1 VSRRHLTMLVALA
14 AIWGAAFMFIEI
26 GLRGLDP
33 GALILVRIGSAT
45 VALLLAAAGAR
56 RARATLREVREL
68 WFPLA
73 VAGLVGTALPFYLIA
88 WGQQTI
94 DSGTSAILNASAP
107 IWTALLAAAVVR
119 SQRVT
124 GVRLLGLL
132 LGFAGVAV
140 LVGGGREAGH
150 GDLGGSLAVVAA
162 AALYAVAAL
171 YVGRRFAGRSA
182 FVVSVGTLAWAT
194 VFSLPLGAGGVVG
207 AGVEWEAWGAALAL
221 GVVATAVAYL
231 LYYALIEGAGA
242 SRAIL
247 VTYLVPGTAVLWGV
261 ALLGEPLT
269 AAKVGGL
276 ALVLGGVA
284 LGTGAVRP
292 RRAAR
297 LRA

>member
-1 VSRRHLTMLVALA
+1 MLAALA
-14 AIWGAAFMFIEI
+14 AIWGAAFMLIEV

-45 VALLLAAAGAR
+45 VVLLAVAAAVP
-56 RARATLREVREL
+56 RARSVFREVREL

-73 VAGLVGTALPFYLIA
+73 VAGFVGTSLPFYLIS

-107 IWTALLAAAVVR
+107 IWTAVLAFAVVR

-124 GVRLLGLL
+124 GLRLVGLL
-132 LGFAGVAV
+132 LGFAGVAI
-140 LVGGGREAGH
+140 LVGGGGEAGR
-150 GDLGGSLAVVAA
+150 GDVAGSLAVVAA
-162 AALYAVAAL
+162 AAFYAVAAL
-171 YVGRRFAGRSA
+171 YVGERFAGRSA
-182 FVVSVGTLAWAT
+182 LVVSLGTLGWAT
-194 VFSLPLGAGGVVG
+194 LFALPVGVPG
-207 AGVEWEAWGAALAL
+207 LLRAEAAWEPWAAALAL
-221 GVVATAVAYL
+221 GVAATALAYL
-231 LYYALIEGAGA
+231 LYYALIGGAGA

-247 VTYLVPGTAVLWGV
+247 VTYLVPGTAVVWGS

-269 AAKVGGL
+269 AAKLGGL

-284 LGTGAVRP
+284 LGTGAVGRR
-292 RRAAR
+292 RRAAS